1 MEQSFVSFLTTK
13 SLASILSLLTPSWQS
28 VTRPL
33 SQSAT
38 MMSAPT
44 PSSLALKAPFKVI
57 CKDSGVGL
65 SNVASNAGEV

>member
-13 SLASILSLLTPSWQS
+13 SLASILSLLTPSWQL

-38 MMSAPT
+38 MISAPT
-44 PSSLALKAPFKVI
+44 PSTLALKTPFKVI

-65 SNVASNAGEV
+65 SNVA